1 MLPPPLPLTSEALN
15 TIPTESLN
23 KNAPPQDVVVAVL
36 VKRDVNRPLAVW
48 ITDYGAYS
56 RGSNPELRLKYPTS
70 VPSPPLGYRLYLRD
84 DRADAPPSEAEEVDE
99 IVVIPAED
107 AVSRS
112 DVIEQV
118 RRFAELLEEEH
129 GTLEE
134 FLEEEET
141 Y

>member
-1 MLPPPLPLTSEALN
+1 
-15 TIPTESLN
+15 
-23 KNAPPQDVVVAVL
+23 
-36 VKRDVNRPLAVW
+36 
-48 ITDYGAYS
+48 
-56 RGSNPELRLKYPTS
+56 
-70 VPSPPLGYRLYLRD
+70 LYLRD

-99 IVVIPAED
+99 IVVVPAED

-141 Y
+141 YSTAFRELRPCGVAKPLCPGPMLWNPG